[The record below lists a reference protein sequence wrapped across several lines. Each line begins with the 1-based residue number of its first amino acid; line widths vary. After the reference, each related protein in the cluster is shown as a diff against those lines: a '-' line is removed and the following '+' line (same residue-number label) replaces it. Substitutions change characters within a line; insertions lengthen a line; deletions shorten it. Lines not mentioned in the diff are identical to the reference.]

1 MKVRALAVVLIV
13 GLLPT
18 IAISQSSDIKD
29 PNSDLIILGNS
40 WVRSN
45 PWNPL
50 WLDASV
56 RNYNAQTAKDV
67 IIIVV
72 WRGPGGRYSTKQ
84 IGSLGS
90 GETRKFSIEA
100 PKGVT
105 GYESIRA
112 RAIWK

>member
-1 MKVRALAVVLIV
+1 MKVWALAVVLIV

-18 IAISQSSDIKD
+18 IAVSQSSDIKD
-29 PNSDLIILGNS
+29 PNSDLIIVGND
-40 WVRSN
+40 WTRSN
-45 PWNPL
+45 PWKPL
-50 WLDASV
+50 WLDAQV
-56 RNYNAQTAKDV
+56 KNYNAHTAKDV

-72 WRGPGGRYSTKQ
+72 WKGLGGRYSTKQ
-84 IGSLGS
+84 IGSLES

-105 GYESIRA
+105 GYESIRV